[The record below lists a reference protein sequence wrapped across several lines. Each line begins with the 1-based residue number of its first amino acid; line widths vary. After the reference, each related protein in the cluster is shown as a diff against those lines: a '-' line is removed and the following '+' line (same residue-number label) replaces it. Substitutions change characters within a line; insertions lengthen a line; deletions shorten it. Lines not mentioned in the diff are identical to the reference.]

1 MSVKL
6 YVGNVSYDAT
16 EADLRELFEPF
27 GAIEDFFLAFDRYTG
42 RSRGFAFVT
51 YEDDKAAE
59 EAINKLN
66 EAEFFG
72 RNLVVNVARE
82 KREGPGGGGGGGGGG
97 RRGGGGGGGG
107 WRPPRGRG
115 RSDYRDDR

>member
-16 EADLRELFEPF
+16 EADLRELFEPC
-27 GAIEDFFLAFDRYTG
+27 GAISDFFLAIDRYTG

-59 EAINKLN
+59 EAIEKLHGTD
-66 EAEFFG
+66 FFG
-72 RNLVVNVARE
+72 RSLVVNVARE
-82 KREGPGGGGGGGGGG
+82 KREGFGGG
-97 RRGGGGGGGG
+97 RGGG
-107 WRPPRGRG
+107 RPPRGGGRG
-115 RSDYRDDR
+115 RPNYYRDER